1 MTSCYI
7 DSEWFPH
14 PKEQTCKSIKGM
26 HIPGTIFLAPVI
38 DRFDRIYVPR
48 NSVYIVVEP
57 LQRLPKLFKPT
68 PKTHFIEFGEGLN
81 LAEHFYCGKLDPIR
95 EEKERKGI
103 FYEYIGK
110 RERVCISLLHLYKH

>member
-1 MTSCYI
+1 
-7 DSEWFPH
+7 
-14 PKEQTCKSIKGM
+14 M

-57 LQRLPKLFKPT
+57 LLRLPKLLKPT

-81 LAEHFYCGKLDPIR
+81 LAEHFVVVNSIQ
-95 EEKERKGI
+95 
-103 FYEYIGK
+103 
-110 RERVCISLLHLYKH
+110 